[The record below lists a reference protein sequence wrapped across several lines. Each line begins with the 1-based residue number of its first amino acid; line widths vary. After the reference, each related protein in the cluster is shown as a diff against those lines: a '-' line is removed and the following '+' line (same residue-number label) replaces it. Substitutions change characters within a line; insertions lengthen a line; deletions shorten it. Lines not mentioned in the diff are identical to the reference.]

1 MKQVKNS
8 MVFAIAL
15 LTTMVIVQSTQAQG
29 QLNVTFRPSF
39 NFPVKDL
46 GSTELKKGG
55 GFEATI
61 SYRFIPRLAAYAGWG
76 WNTFGPQQ
84 SDNSVAHFEETGYRF
99 GLQVIQPLNT
109 ESKLNILLS
118 AGGVGNHIET
128 ENEQGDIVND
138 TGHGLGWE
146 IDAALSIPLNDRWQI
161 IPGIRYHALSRE
173 MTNGTVKESVELNYL
188 SVGIG
193 VSWTL
198 VGH

>member
-8 MVFAIAL
+8 MTFTIVVM
-15 LTTMVIVQSTQAQG
+15 LTMLIGQSTQAQH
-29 QLNVTFRPSF
+29 QFNVTFRPSF

-55 GFEATI
+55 GFEATV

-76 WNTFGPQQ
+76 WNTFGPKQ

-99 GLQVIQPLNT
+99 GLQFIHPLTT

-128 ENEQGDIVND
+128 ENEQGDIIYD

-146 IDAALSIPLNDRWQI
+146 VDAALSIPLNDRWQI
-161 IPGIRYHALSRE
+161 VPGIRYHALSRE
-173 MTNGTVKESVELNYL
+173 MMDGTVKESVDLNYV
-188 SVGIG
+188 SVGVG

-198 VGH
+198 VDH